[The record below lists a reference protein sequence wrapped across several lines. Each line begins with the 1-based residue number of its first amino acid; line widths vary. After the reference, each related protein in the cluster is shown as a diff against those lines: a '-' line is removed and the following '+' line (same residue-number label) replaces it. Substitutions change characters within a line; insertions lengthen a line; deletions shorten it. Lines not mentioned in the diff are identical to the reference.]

1 MEEDSNGLAVS
12 GDIMICSCGVVHTNN
27 KDYLS
32 YGEADAEVDV
42 DKVAHVDQGPPQCP
56 AGGGREGGREKGKG
70 GRGGKERGGGG
81 GKRGEGERGGRG
93 KEGGGKEGTCKM
105 M

>member
-42 DKVAHVDQGPPQCP
+42 DEVAHVDQGPPQCP
-56 AGGGREGGREKGKG
+56 AEVGREGGREG
-70 GRGGKERGGGG
+70 EREGGGG
-81 GKRGEGERGGRG
+81 GGFKLHVR
-93 KEGGGKEGTCKM
+93 
-105 M
+105 